1 MIFINII
8 DTINKIFTTREQ
20 VIAILIIIVLI
31 YCINKKEIRSSL
43 KDSLLA
49 IIKILFKI
57 PIILMVIYLLM
68 FGVILHKVGYMK
80 YTIIKDYAIWSI
92 FGLFPIIINIVDKY
106 KTITILGIL
115 RDTVK
120 FSIIPL
126 FIISNYTMNLLLEL
140 ILIPLAFICNMS
152 LAVCGSKE
160 EYKPAKKVLNIVLI
174 VISILIICFAIKG
187 FIINIGDAKDI
198 VFWES
203 MGIEIVCVVGCI
215 PVIILFRW
223 YMIYEKII
231 RRIAF
236 ESSLNKFAIFLT
248 VFKNCLLSKKSL
260 ICVLSNIN
268 SFYRIESW
276 RDLDNRIKENL
287 NKVSK
292 VA

>member
-223 YMIYEKII
+223 YMLYEKII